1 MSESEDD
8 ALDMLAGLDIGS
20 DDEEDDDLL
29 DGFDVGSEEEED
41 EEEEEDVQAAAPP
54 APPPAPA
61 PARAA
66 GGEAKPSVS
75 EVLAKMRAQREEARL
90 KMAETVQ
97 RTAVSACP
105 APQR

>member
-20 DDEEDDDLL
+20 DEDEDDLL
-29 DGFDVGSEEEED
+29 DGFDVGSDED
-41 EEEEEDVQAAAPP
+41 EEDVVQAAATP
-54 APPPAPA
+54 APGPAPA
-61 PARAA
+61 PAPAAA
-66 GGEAKPSVS
+66 GAAKPSVS

-90 KMAETVQ
+90 KMAETIQ
-97 RTAVSACP
+97 RTAVSAGP